1 MSGFGDKKNTKNK
14 SINKK
19 SKSKLSI
26 FKKNKL
32 NNSIQ
37 NQDPNEILKMAL
49 KFHSEGNLIEA
60 SKYYQIVLDKGV
72 LHPQIFSNYGVL
84 LRILGEIDKAKN
96 LFKKSIKLF
105 PEDPNSYIN
114 LANIY
119 RDHGNFKDAEYNER
133 LAIELNPNDEI
144 AYSNL
149 SNTLSNIGK
158 IDEAEFFARKAI
170 EINPSYEGAYN
181 NLATILRDVGRTK
194 EAEISINESIKLK
207 PNYAKSYSQLAGIL
221 IDLGRIKEA
230 EIALIKSLKIDPN
243 NSQAIFIYSTFK
255 KSKEEEFY
263 KKILFSNNILENKS
277 KKECIDIYFA
287 KANVLHF
294 EKKYKESAKNLV
306 LGNESKR
313 TITIMDTDELIKK
326 SFFLLNQSNEETYC
340 SNKISNNPESIF
352 IVGMPRCGSTL
363 LESILSMNKQVNA
376 LGEVNILEDSYNEI
390 YQNSNKEKKKTSL
403 YERYLEKIK
412 ILNKSSPITT
422 NKLLYNFQYTGIILK
437 NIPRSK
443 IVFCYRDPLD
453 NILSIYRAHFS
464 KSNYY
469 ASSIIETAH
478 FYAHHKD
485 IMNKYI
491 EKYREKIYALNY
503 DLLVSDPSNEIKK
516 MITWL
521 GWEWNDFYLTPH
533 LNKRSVSTASN
544 IQVRS
549 PINNNSLGGWK
560 NYRDILKP
568 AIEIIENKKI

>member
-1 MSGFGDKKNTKNK
+1 MVVSDSDTVVTKVNWANPIEISFKPISGWLQKKDYQLMIFSDGLTPIEGK
-14 SINKK
+14 SLNDSIVFINIK
-19 SKSKLSI
+19 SEKALGYGGLS
-26 FKKNKL
+26 
-32 NNSIQ
+32 
-37 NQDPNEILKMAL
+37 
-49 KFHSEGNLIEA
+49 
-60 SKYYQIVLDKGV
+60 GV
-72 LHPQIFSNYGVL
+72 L
-84 LRILGEIDKAKN
+84 
-96 LFKKSIKLF
+96 
-105 PEDPNSYIN
+105 
-114 LANIY
+114 
-119 RDHGNFKDAEYNER
+119 
-133 LAIELNPNDEI
+133 
-144 AYSNL
+144 AYESQ
-149 SNTLSNIGK
+149 S
-158 IDEAEFFARKAI
+158 
-170 EINPSYEGAYN
+170 
-181 NLATILRDVGRTK
+181 TIL
-194 EAEISINESIKLK
+194 ELIN
-207 PNYAKSYSQLAGIL
+207 
-221 IDLGRIKEA
+221 
-230 EIALIKSLKIDPN
+230 
-243 NSQAIFIYSTFK
+243 
-255 KSKEEEFY
+255 
-263 KKILFSNNILENKS
+263 LENKS

-287 KANVLHF
+287 KANILHF

-469 ASSIIETAH
+469 ASSIIETAQ

-491 EKYREKIYALNY
+491 EKYIEKIYALNY